1 MFSRDTYVCMVSQIR
16 YEHYCLY
23 STQNWAEGVV
33 VQSAY
38 KEYMVI

>member
-1 MFSRDTYVCMVSQIR
+1 MVSQLF
-16 YEHYCLY
+16 YENYYFY
-23 STQNWAEGVV
+23 STQNWAKGVV